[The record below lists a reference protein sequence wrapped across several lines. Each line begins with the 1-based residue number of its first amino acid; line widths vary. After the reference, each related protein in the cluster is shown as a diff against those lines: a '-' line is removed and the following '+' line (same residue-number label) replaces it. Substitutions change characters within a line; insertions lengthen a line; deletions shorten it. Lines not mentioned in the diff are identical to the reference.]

1 VADPSEGR
9 KKHEAQPPA
18 AKPPVLT
25 KSAALQA
32 IGALPP
38 LSTVAIQLQRLTED
52 DADMRT
58 VANAISVD
66 PGLSADVLRM
76 ANSALFGARHTVP
89 GVLHA
94 IVMLGLDRVKALV
107 FTAAFMRFAN
117 PARSEGTMKRCW
129 RHSVACALISDEISS
144 RANTDRDV
152 AYTAGI
158 LHDIGRLAML
168 RLWKIPY
175 GSLLDAAVP
184 GDAEI
189 LEREHAEFAVT
200 HTEAGGYLLRRWRL
214 PQALTAAAE
223 HHHDAA
229 APPIREPAGAVHCA
243 CALADAV
250 GFPAAGGPCEAA
262 PDAFPALQG
271 LIPGNLEDLQFRVA
285 TRMNAL
291 EVWL

>member
-1 VADPSEGR
+1 M
-9 KKHEAQPPA
+9 
-18 AKPPVLT
+18 T

-32 IGALPP
+32 LGALPP
-38 LSTVAIQLQRLTED
+38 LSAVAIQLQRLTED

-76 ANSALFGARHTVP
+76 ANSALFGARHSVP

-117 PARSEGTMKRCW
+117 PARSEGATKRAW
-129 RHSVACALISDEISS
+129 RHSVACALISDEISN

-168 RLWKIPY
+168 RLWKAPY
-175 GSLLDAAVP
+175 ESLLDAAIP
-184 GDAEI
+184 GDPEI
-189 LEREHAEFAVT
+189 IARERTEFSVT
-200 HTEAGGYLLRRWRL
+200 HPEAGGFLLRRWKL
-214 PQALTAAAE
+214 PQALVGPAE
-223 HHHDAA
+223 HHHDAE
-229 APPIREPAGAVHCA
+229 APPVRDPSGVVHCA

-250 GFPAAGGPCEAA
+250 GFPVAGSAAETAPEIPAA
-262 PDAFPALQG
+262 LRALV
-271 LIPGNLEDLQFRVA
+271 PGTLEDLQFRVA